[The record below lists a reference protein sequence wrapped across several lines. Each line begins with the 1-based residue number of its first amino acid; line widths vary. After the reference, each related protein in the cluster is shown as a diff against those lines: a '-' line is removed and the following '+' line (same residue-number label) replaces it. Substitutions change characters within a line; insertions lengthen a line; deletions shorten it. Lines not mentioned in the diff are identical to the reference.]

1 MEAFTISML
10 AFRYGV
16 ADVLN
21 GSIISHSLSKRRRK
35 PRKKQPGNNLLKDQK
50 GPVMRPFVY
59 IFRSDL
65 FAISFKSFDRGHAVN
80 CPMKFLNPV
89 RRHRGVAKSHITI
102 ECSDFLCR
110 RDKFMRIEICAL
122 DRQ

>member
-16 ADVLN
+16 ADVLD
-21 GSIISHSLSKRRRK
+21 GSIISRSLSKRRRK

-65 FAISFKSFDRGHAVN
+65 FAISFKSFDRA
-80 CPMKFLNPV
+80 PAPRALTAAAP
-89 RRHRGVAKSHITI
+89 ASTI
-102 ECSDFLCR
+102 APLVL
-110 RDKFMRIEICAL
+110 AL
-122 DRQ
+122 LG